1 MERRSNT
8 REAGKGACFAVQQS
22 KAKTASG
29 TVKMWRLADIR
40 ARALPFACPTSQQH
54 IDCTMPP
61 HDKPSENFRSREQQ
75 ATLGLLRTADAVK
88 RSLAQV
94 IEPHGITPQQYN
106 VLRILRGAGPD
117 GLPTL
122 SIGERMIEQTP
133 GVTRLIDRLERK
145 GLVGRTP
152 CATDRRR
159 VLCRMTSKGLD
170 LLKELDE
177 PVNRWDAQAVSVLPP
192 SELDSLIDLLD
203 RVRASNY

>member
-1 MERRSNT
+1 MATDE
-8 REAGKGACFAVQQS
+8 K
-22 KAKTASG
+22 
-29 TVKMWRLADIR
+29 
-40 ARALPFACPTSQQH
+40 
-54 IDCTMPP
+54 PP
-61 HDKPSENFRSREQQ
+61 ENFRSREQE

-133 GVTRLIDRLERK
+133 GVTRLVDRLERK
-145 GLVGRTP
+145 GLVARTP
-152 CATDRRR
+152 CPKDRRR
-159 VLCRMTSKGLD
+159 VFCRMTTKGLD
-170 LLKELDE
+170 LLKELDD
-177 PVNRWDAQAVSVLPP
+177 PINRWDSRAVSVLPP
-192 SELDSLIDLLD
+192 SDLDLLVDLLD

>member
-1 MERRSNT
+1 MATDE
-8 REAGKGACFAVQQS
+8 K
-22 KAKTASG
+22 
-29 TVKMWRLADIR
+29 
-40 ARALPFACPTSQQH
+40 
-54 IDCTMPP
+54 PP
-61 HDKPSENFRSREQQ
+61 QNFRSREQQ

-106 VLRILRGAGPD
+106 VLRILRGAGSD

-133 GVTRLIDRLERK
+133 GVTRLVDRLERK
-145 GLVGRTP
+145 GLVERTP
-152 CATDRRR
+152 CAKDRRR
-159 VLCRMTSKGLD
+159 VFCRITTQGLE
-170 LLKELDE
+170 LLKELDD
-177 PVNRWDAQAVSVLPP
+177 PVNRWDARSVSVLPP

>member
-1 MERRSNT
+1 MATDE
-8 REAGKGACFAVQQS
+8 K
-22 KAKTASG
+22 
-29 TVKMWRLADIR
+29 
-40 ARALPFACPTSQQH
+40 PTQ
-54 IDCTMPP
+54 
-61 HDKPSENFRSREQQ
+61 NFRSREQE

-106 VLRILRGAGPD
+106 VLRILRGAGPE

-122 SIGERMIEQTP
+122 TIGERMIEQTP

-145 GLVGRTP
+145 GLVARSP
-152 CATDRRR
+152 CAKDRRR
-159 VLCRMTSKGLD
+159 VFCRITTKGLD
-170 LLKELDE
+170 LLTELDD
-177 PVNRWDAQAVSVLPP
+177 PINRWDSQAVSVLPP